1 TALGIHVTPDRLDM
15 GHHYT
20 LEEIQEFL
28 TKLSIAFRDQR
39 VNAQNGTRS
48 IQGIHLRM
56 QYIEQLNNK
65 YMDAIRET
73 VLIFEKLK
81 EEIILQFKEQNDVK
95 AQHLQQ
101 LEEEATAVKAQMD
114 AINEKIDPTITLNH
128 STDELEELLATNELD
143 QMKTETQRQNREKVD
158 LQLNKKAEE
167 LAVLNE
173 QIALGTETVEQLTV
187 RFKGIN
193 SEGVQLEKRRTELEQ
208 LTKLNPEQAI
218 IEVNEKITLLTEKI
232 ETLEVKISLLPVTAE
247 LQNEWHGLLKN
258 ANAHDLDEI
267 RKLYVKHA
275 NVIGTTCVASA

>member
-1 TALGIHVTPDRLDM
+1 M

-28 TKLSIAFRDQR
+28 TKLSIAFRDRR

-101 LEEEATAVKAQMD
+101 LEEEATAVKSQMD
-114 AINEKIDPTITLNH
+114 AVNEKIDQSITLTH
-128 STDELEELLATNELD
+128 TTDEPEELLAANELD
-143 QMKTETQRQNREKVD
+143 QMKTETQRQNREKVE
-158 LQLNKKAEE
+158 LQLNKK
-167 LAVLNE
+167 
-173 QIALGTETVEQLTV
+173 
-187 RFKGIN
+187 
-193 SEGVQLEKRRTELEQ
+193 RRRRQ
-208 LTKLNPEQAI
+208 F
-218 IEVNEKITLLTEKI
+218 
-232 ETLEVKISLLPVTAE
+232 
-247 LQNEWHGLLKN
+247 
-258 ANAHDLDEI
+258 
-267 RKLYVKHA
+267 
-275 NVIGTTCVASA
+275 